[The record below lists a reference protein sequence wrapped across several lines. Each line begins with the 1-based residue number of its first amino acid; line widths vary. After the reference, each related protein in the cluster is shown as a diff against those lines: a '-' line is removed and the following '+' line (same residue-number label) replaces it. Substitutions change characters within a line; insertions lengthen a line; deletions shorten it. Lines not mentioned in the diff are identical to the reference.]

1 VVVRHT
7 VAMVEWRDAYSY
19 NEQWKAVDE
28 IDQEPIIVQSV
39 GFLMP
44 EAKEGYVVIAQS
56 DDGEGELDGF
66 LFIPSGMVIR
76 LQVVC

>member
-1 VVVRHT
+1 MRHT

-44 EAKEGYVVIAQS
+44 DAKEGYVVIAQS

-66 LFIPSGMVIR
+66 LFIPSGMVIS

>member
-1 VVVRHT
+1 VRHT

>member
-1 VVVRHT
+1 MRHT

>member
-1 VVVRHT
+1 MRHT

-44 EAKEGYVVIAQS
+44 DAKEGYVVIAQS

-66 LFIPSGMVIR
+66 LFVPSGMVIR

>member
-1 VVVRHT
+1 
-7 VAMVEWRDAYSY
+7 MVEWRDAYSY

-28 IDQEPIIVQSV
+28 IDQESIIVQSV

-76 LQVVC
+76 IQVVC